1 MLTEAM
7 GFTPPTLYAAFGCKE
22 ALYREALDRY
32 GRRTSTKQPAASDTS
47 VFSMVERFLRN
58 AAREF
63 TRGDQPRGCM
73 ISTGSL
79 RCAAD
84 QHAAVDAAAAH
95 RAAAFDGFIARIEE
109 AKRIGEVPTH
119 TDAHALARF
128 YAAVAQGMSVQAIDG
143 ADAAALDAMVDIA
156 LAAWPGRIRE

>member
-7 GFTPPTLYAAFGCKE
+7 GFTPPTLYAAFGSKE
-22 ALYREALDRY
+22 ALYRETLDRY
-32 GRRTSTKQPAASDTS
+32 GRRSVGSQPAGVDTS
-47 VFSMVERFLRN
+47 LFGMVERFLRN

-84 QHAAVDAAAAH
+84 QRAAVNAAATH
-95 RAAAFDGFIARIEE
+95 RASAFDGFVVRVEE
-109 AKRIGEVPTH
+109 AKRLGELPIDTN
-119 TDAHALARF
+119 AHALSRF

-143 ADAAALDAMVDIA
+143 ADATALEAMIDIA
-156 LAAWPGRIRE
+156 MAAWPGKAHT